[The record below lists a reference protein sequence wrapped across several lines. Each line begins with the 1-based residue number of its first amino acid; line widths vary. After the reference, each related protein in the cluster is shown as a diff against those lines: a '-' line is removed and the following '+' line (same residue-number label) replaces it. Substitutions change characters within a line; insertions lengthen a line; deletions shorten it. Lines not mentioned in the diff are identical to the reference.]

1 MALRG
6 QVREFVAL
14 GLLGSQVATL
24 WPALNVR
31 TGELHSTLSI
41 WKDRFDRSVFG
52 WAVHTYDTALRDRM
66 AGFGG
71 MSIRIDH
78 PTPSGDANPTDI
90 PPGACYSS
98 PAGGAP
104 LAAEAAA
111 AVTQHGP
118 VSLHFVRDRH
128 DLGLLLLADA
138 HVHRGRVWSFAP
150 TNNEPAR
157 IAQAIL
163 LARHSGDHDLERAA
177 LVKLRD
183 RGEERVAR
191 WPDDL
196 FRQAVA
202 DWARQYSKATGI
214 DLSDLARLKRK
225 RPEYPEVP
233 EPHGS

>member
-1 MALRG
+1 
-6 QVREFVAL
+6 
-14 GLLGSQVATL
+14 
-24 WPALNVR
+24 
-31 TGELHSTLSI
+31 
-41 WKDRFDRSVFG
+41 
-52 WAVHTYDTALRDRM
+52 M

-90 PPGACYSS
+90 PPGACCSS

-111 AVTQHGP
+111 AVTQYGP

-157 IAQAIL
+157 IAQA
-163 LARHSGDHDLERAA
+163 
-177 LVKLRD
+177 

-202 DWARQYSKATGI
+202 DWAKQYSKATGI

-233 EPHGS
+233 EPHGSRGRRFRAFVVGA